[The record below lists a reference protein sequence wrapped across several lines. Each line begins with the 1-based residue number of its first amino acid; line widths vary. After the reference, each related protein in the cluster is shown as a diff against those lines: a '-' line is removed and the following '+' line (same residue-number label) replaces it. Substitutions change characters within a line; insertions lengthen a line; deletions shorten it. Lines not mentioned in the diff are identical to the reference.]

1 MKTNDKKPLGAKL
14 AKGGDDLKAVVT
26 DQAGNPKAPIAV
38 KSGEFVF
45 SVEAIIGAGKGDYK
59 TGLKVIKAMH
69 DRLQGIGH
77 KYLKAQG
84 YPTPK

>member
-1 MKTNDKKPLGAKL
+1 MTTPKKPLGAKL

-26 DQAGNPKAPIAV
+26 DQAGNPKGPIAV

-45 SVEAIIGAGKGDYK
+45 SVEAIIGAGHGDYEK
-59 TGLKVIKAMH
+59 GLDTIKKLH
-69 DRLQGIGH
+69 DKLKGIGH